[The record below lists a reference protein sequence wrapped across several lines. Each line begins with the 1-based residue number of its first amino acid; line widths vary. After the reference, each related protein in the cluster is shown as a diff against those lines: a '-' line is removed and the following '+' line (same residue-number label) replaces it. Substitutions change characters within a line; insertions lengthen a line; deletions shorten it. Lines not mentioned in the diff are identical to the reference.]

1 MTNDDDVVLLMA
13 KIAYKNYEEGKLSRA
28 DLLKVLKRCVNCR
41 AAENGY
47 VERFG
52 MPFPRI
58 V

>member
-1 MTNDDDVVLLMA
+1 MA